1 MPNAQCSIAKTWP
14 AGCQFLEHGL
24 QIWALDLGIEHWA
37 LSLGIDRCLKG
48 DTIHRAA
55 ATLQQALAGR
65 SVTRFASVFPHLTRI
80 DDTTPI
86 AGRTIERVQ
95 ARGKHLLIWF
105 SGDLALRTHMRMH
118 GSWHIYRPGERWQR
132 PGHEMRIVIETE
144 AFHAVGFSIPVAE
157 FASAAGLAGIA
168 ASAHRTRSARGGLRC
183 GEAFARLRANA
194 RRWTCD
200 ALLDQTAIAGIG
212 NVYKSEV
219 LFAGR
224 VNPFTPV
231 AQVSDERAAHADRL
245 RPLASCARTSMAGS
259 RRLRRR
265 LTGEQ
270 RAADDRARRSSAR
283 LWVYGRAGKPC
294 RRCGTAI
301 SRHKQGP
308 THARRTGAACQPLM
322 CFEPVRAS

>member
-1 MPNAQCSIAKTWP
+1 MP
-14 AGCQFLEHGL
+14 E
-24 QIWALDLGIEHWA
+24 
-37 LSLGIDRCLKG
+37 G

-65 SVTRFASVFPHLTRI
+65 TVTRFASVFPRLTRI

-144 AFHAVGFSIPVAE
+144 AFHAVGFSIPDAE
-157 FASAAGLAGIA
+157 FASAAGLTRDSPLQHIGPDLLA
-168 ASAHRTRSARGGLRC
+168 ADFDA
-183 GEAFARLRANA
+183 GEAFARLRARSELDVA
-194 RRWTCD
+194 D

-219 LFAGR
+219 LFSGR

-231 AQVSDERAAHADRL
+231 SRVNDEQLRLLIDTAVRLMRANVADRV
-245 RPLASCARTSMAGS
+245 PLDPPNVAGRVPLDPAAPSIENPGANPYTGPRRT
-259 RRLRRR
+259 
-265 LTGEQ
+265 TG
-270 RAADDRARRSSAR
+270 RADPSAR

-308 THARRTGAACQPLM
+308 HARSTYWCSRCQP
-322 CFEPVRAS
+322 A